1 MNAQHR
7 GNANDHNNN
16 DQPHDVEQQSSN
28 NEPTPWLVVA
38 GGGTAGHLLP
48 GIAVAD
54 ALRHRG
60 LSHSD
65 IHFIGAQRGI
75 EAKIVPDAGYGI
87 TLLPGRGIQRKL
99 TLENLRSAW
108 GLIQAFLRATKLIR
122 KQRPA
127 VVLALGGF
135 ASAAGAFGA
144 IINRVPLVIAEQNVK
159 AGAVNRLFGRFA
171 ASTAASF
178 PHTDLPKTVVTGN
191 PVRPEIHAAATSG
204 DSASAR
210 AALDLPPDRVVVLC
224 FAGSLGSRRIN
235 DAIYGLV
242 QKWQTNS
249 TVAVY
254 HVIGSRDWEI
264 RDTSAVN
271 ETDSTQLWYRQVQY
285 EDRMAQALLACDV
298 VVCRAGGT
306 TIAELTALG
315 KPSVL
320 VPLPIATR
328 DHQRGNAQSLVDNG
342 GAIMVLDAEAT
353 TERITAELEPLVTD
367 GDDSVK
373 RREHMAKNAK
383 ALGNINAADDVAD
396 LIQQAASRP
405 APQDP
410 RHG

>member
-1 MNAQHR
+1 MNAQHS
-7 GNANDHNNN
+7 GNTNDDNST
-16 DQPHDVEQQSSN
+16 DQPNGVEHKPADGSTQ
-28 NEPTPWLVVA
+28 PWLVVA

-54 ALRHRG
+54 ALRSRG
-60 LSHSD
+60 LRHDD
-65 IHFIGAQRGI
+65 IHFIGAERGI
-75 EAKIVPDAGYGI
+75 EANIVPESGYGI

-127 VVLALGGF
+127 AVLALGGF

-144 IINRVPLVIAEQNVK
+144 VINRVPLVIAEQNAK
-159 AGAVNRLFGRFA
+159 AGAVNRLIGRFA

-178 PHTDLPKTVVTGN
+178 PNTDLPKTVVTGN
-191 PVRPEIHAAATSG
+191 PVRPEIHEAAMSG
-204 DSASAR
+204 DSDRAR
-210 AALDLPPDRVVVLC
+210 ETLDLPTDRVVVLS

-235 DAIYGLV
+235 TAIYGLV
-242 QKWQTNS
+242 QEWQDNAN
-249 TVAVY
+249 VAIY
-254 HVIGSRDWEI
+254 HVIGSRDWDD
-264 RDTSAVN
+264 RDESGVN
-271 ETDSTQLWYRQVQY
+271 ETNTSRLWYRQVQY
-285 EDRMAQALLACDV
+285 EDRMAIALLASDV

-328 DHQRGNAQSLVDNG
+328 DHQRANAQALVDNG

-353 TERITAELEPLVTD
+353 TARIQKELEPLVSS
-367 GDDSVK
+367 GNDSEK
-373 RREHMAKNAK
+373 RRQLMAEQAK

-396 LIQQAASRP
+396 LIQKAASRT
-405 APQDP
+405 APQEP
-410 RHG
+410 